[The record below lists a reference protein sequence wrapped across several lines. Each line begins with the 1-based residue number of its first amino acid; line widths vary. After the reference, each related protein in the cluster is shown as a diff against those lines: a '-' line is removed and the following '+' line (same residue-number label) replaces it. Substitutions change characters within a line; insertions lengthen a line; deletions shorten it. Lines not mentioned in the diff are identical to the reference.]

1 MTTRSSLAAR
11 ILAAFS
17 DETDIRETLS
27 DLRRQ
32 LERVFS
38 PDTAAPGFSGHVA
51 STGHCAAVS
60 VVLSKL
66 LGATM
71 VSTRIGGQ
79 SHWFNRMR
87 FGEKEYDF
95 DLTGD
100 QYEFRRVEFAP
111 AGQLYPETRVRLD
124 IEVNDETIRR
134 AILFAERADFTAVA
148 NALRCR
154 LNERQTVLKACS
166 PHNPRT

>member
-1 MTTRSSLAAR
+1 MTSRSSLAPKIPVA
-11 ILAAFS
+11 LSQEA
-17 DETDIRETLS
+17 DIRETLW

-32 LERVFS
+32 LERAFS
-38 PDTAAPGFSGHVA
+38 PDTAATGFSGHAA

-60 VVLSKL
+60 VVLSRL

-71 VSTRIGGQ
+71 LSTRIGGQ

-87 FGEKEYDF
+87 FGSKEYDF

-100 QYEFRRVEFAP
+100 QYEFRPVEFAP
-111 AGQLYPETRVRLD
+111 AAQLYPETRVRSD
-124 IEVNDETIRR
+124 IEVNDETIQR
-134 AILFAERADFTAVA
+134 AILLAERVDFTGVA

-154 LNERQTVLKACS
+154 LREGQSEL
-166 PHNPRT
+166 